1 MKNLTQ
7 VREAFTKALDTAP
20 DQREALL
27 AAIAPDLRD
36 EVALLLAAHES
47 AGSFLN
53 PSGGGGL
60 RDGQRIGPYL
70 LLEKIGD
77 GGMGTVYRARR
88 DDGEFHRE
96 VAIKLVGGRLF
107 APEAERRF
115 IEERR
120 ILALL
125 DHPHIV
131 RMIDG
136 GVWEGHRYLVMELLS
151 GQPVTDYCAEQ
162 AVPLREKLKLF
173 QSICLAIHYAHQHL
187 IIHRDLK
194 PRNILVTA
202 DGQAKVLDF
211 GIARLLDESDPMATA
226 LNPMTLAC
234 ASPEQIRGRRLTMAT
249 DIYSLGLLLYEL
261 LTGTNPQSSGT
272 REELEH
278 WILYQA
284 PVSPDR
290 LVPGLAKD
298 LDAIVMKAMAKE
310 PGMRYASA
318 DAMAADVGRYL
329 EGRPVQARSP
339 SRLYQALRLCAR
351 NKAMAGISAAL
362 VLAIVAGAGVS
373 LWQARRAERQKVIA
387 QNRFNDARRLT
398 YSVIHEIQPQL
409 ASINGT
415 LTVRKALIEK
425 TLTYLE
431 ALAKDAADSPPLLRE
446 VIDAYVELA
455 GVAAS
460 VGQANVGDVQRAA
473 EILQKAQLLANLLV
487 RVEPETPASLRTLSN
502 FYRISATHAGNHEQP
517 ETAIKYARQAM
528 AAAERLAAITGD
540 DASQNELALA
550 ASSLADAIP
559 APRERIALYER
570 SIALWNGLRN
580 RTLPGDRVLSARV
593 ALMQRNLS
601 SAWID
606 AEHFSEAL
614 ECARKARDLDAQ
626 LLSRNPS
633 SPGAQ
638 MNLAFDVAAVGSA
651 YYRMKDYA
659 AAAGNFRE
667 SVALR
672 RQVAAANPDDYRAL
686 DRLGFATHELARVEM
701 LQGDLAA
708 ARRDFQLAI
717 DAYRRLLRQGPLIPQ
732 SLFKFSTSN
741 LSIGRIDIQS
751 GRKTEGCKSVRSSAE
766 LMNEYERRTN
776 ESDPEVAAEIRAALK
791 SCGTS

>member
-1 MKNLTQ
+1 MKNLTL
-7 VREAFTKALDTAP
+7 VREAFTRALDTAP

-27 AAIAPDLRD
+27 AEIPPDLRE
-36 EVALLLAAHES
+36 EVVLLLAAHES
-47 AGSFLN
+47 AGSFLSA
-53 PSGGGGL
+53 SGGAGL
-60 RDGQRIGPYL
+60 QDGERIGPYL

-136 GVWEGHRYLVMELLS
+136 GVSAGHRYLVMELVS
-151 GQPVTDYCAEQ
+151 GQPVTSYCERH

-202 DGQAKVLDF
+202 EGHAKVLDF

-234 ASPEQIRGRRLTMAT
+234 ASPEQVRGHRLTMAT

-278 WILYQA
+278 CILYQA
-284 PVSPDR
+284 PVSPCKV
-290 LVPGLAKD
+290 VPGLAKD

-310 PGMRYASA
+310 PGTRYASA
-318 DAMAADVGRYL
+318 DAMAADIGRYL
-329 EGRPVQARSP
+329 EGRTVQARPP
-339 SRLYQALRLCAR
+339 SRLYQAVRLCGR
-351 NKAMAGISAAL
+351 NKALTAISAAL
-362 VLAIVAGAGVS
+362 VLAIVAGAAASV
-373 LWQARRAERQKVIA
+373 WQARRAEQQRVIA
-387 QNRFNDARRLT
+387 QRRFDDTRRLT
-398 YSVIHEIQPQL
+398 NSVIHELQPQL
-409 ASINGT
+409 ANINGT

-446 VIDAYVELA
+446 LIDAYVELA

-460 VGQANVGDVQRAA
+460 VGQANVGDVQRASQ
-473 EILQKAQLLANLLV
+473 ILEKAQSLADLLI
-487 RVEPETPASLRTLSN
+487 RVEPSTPTSLRSLGS
-502 FYRISATHAGNHEQP
+502 FYRAASRHAVQYGQS
-517 ETAIKYARQAM
+517 ETAVQYARQSM
-528 AAAERLAAITGD
+528 ACAERLAASD
-540 DASQNELALA
+540 DASQREVAYA
-550 ASSLADAIP
+550 ASSLADVISAP
-559 APRERIALYER
+559 AERISLYER
-570 SIALWNGLRN
+570 AIAIWRKTAQ
-580 RTLPGDRVLSARV
+580 RSATRDADLSQRI

-601 SAWID
+601 SAWSD
-606 AEHFSEAL
+606 AERFPEAL
-614 ECARKARDLDAQ
+614 ECARQARDLDTQ

-638 MNLAFDVAAVGSA
+638 MNLAFDVAALGSA
-651 YYRMKDYA
+651 YYGMKNYA
-659 AAAGNFRE
+659 AAAESFRQ
-667 SVALR
+667 SVELR
-672 RQVAAANPDDYRAL
+672 RKVAAANPDDYRAR
-686 DRLGFATHELARVEM
+686 DRLGFATHELARVER
-701 LQGDLAA
+701 LQGDLKA
-708 ARRDFQLAI
+708 ARRDFRLAI
-717 DAYRRLLRQGPLIPQ
+717 DVYQQLSRRGPLIPQ

-741 LSIGRIDIQS
+741 LSLGRIDMQA
-751 GRKTEGCKSVRSSAE
+751 GRESEGCRRVRRASE
-766 LMNEYERRTN
+766 LMDEYERRTK
-776 ESDPEVAAEIRAALK
+776 ESEPEVAAEIRAALK